1 MSNNMD
7 FGTNLE
13 GFIRTL
19 LQRLDM
25 PTKEDIN
32 HLHDRLDTLE
42 QLLQQKKTGAR
53 RQPSKRTS
61 KRKSASD
68 TVLEII
74 ASYPDGTDIK
84 TIKSVTGFDDKKLR
98 NIIYRLDT
106 LKKIQRVS
114 RGTYKTT

>member
-7 FGTNLE
+7 LGTNLE
-13 GFIRTL
+13 GFIKTL

-42 QLLQQKKTGAR
+42 QLLQQKKTGTKR
-53 RQPSKRTS
+53 PPSKRTP
-61 KRKSASD
+61 KRKSASA

-74 ASYPDGTDIK
+74 AAYPDGADIK
-84 TIKSVTGFDDKKLR
+84 TIKSVTGFEDKKLR

-106 LKKIQRVS
+106 LGKIQRVS
-114 RGTYKTT
+114 RGTYKTH